1 MADQWGVQPLAQK
14 VNPRRIPRSQ
24 ADVEKAFRDGAAMTM
39 EVMIFTLGTDMD
51 MSDEWLDKYHERFM
65 AHLKALN
72 AGYITVE
79 DLKQT
84 TYQEKGWE
92 TDII

>member
-1 MADQWGVQPLAQK
+1 MAK

-24 ADVEKAFRDGAAMTM
+24 ADVDKAFRDGAAMTLELM
-39 EVMIFTLGTDMD
+39 VFTLGTDMD
-51 MSDEWLDKYHERFM
+51 MSDEWLDKFHERYM
-65 AHLKALN
+65 AHLRAYN
-72 AGYITVE
+72 AGYITAE

-92 TDII
+92 LSLV

>member
-1 MADQWGVQPLAQK
+1 MAK
-14 VNPRRIPRSQ
+14 TNPKRIPRSQ
-24 ADVEKAFRDGAAMTM
+24 ADVDKAFRDGAAAVM

-51 MSDEWLDKYHERFM
+51 MPDEWLDKYHERFM
-65 AHLKALN
+65 AHLRAYN
-72 AGYITVE
+72 AGYITTE

-92 TDII
+92 TVLV

>member
-1 MADQWGVQPLAQK
+1 MAK

-24 ADVEKAFRDGAAMTM
+24 ADVDKAFRDGAAMTLELM
-39 EVMIFTLGTDMD
+39 VFTLGTDMD
-51 MSDEWLDKYHERFM
+51 MSDEWLDKFHERYM
-65 AHLKALN
+65 AHLRAYN
-72 AGYITVE
+72 AGYITTE

-92 TDII
+92 LSLA